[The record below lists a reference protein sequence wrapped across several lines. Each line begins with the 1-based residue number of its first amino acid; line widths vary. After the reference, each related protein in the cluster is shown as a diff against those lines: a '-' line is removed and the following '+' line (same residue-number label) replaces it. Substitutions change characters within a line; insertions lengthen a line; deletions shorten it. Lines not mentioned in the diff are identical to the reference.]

1 MSKIGDRFEHLF
13 MLPFV
18 LLIIDVNK
26 TIKNLARVK

>member
-18 LLIIDVNK
+18 LIN
-26 TIKNLARVK
+26 NRFQ